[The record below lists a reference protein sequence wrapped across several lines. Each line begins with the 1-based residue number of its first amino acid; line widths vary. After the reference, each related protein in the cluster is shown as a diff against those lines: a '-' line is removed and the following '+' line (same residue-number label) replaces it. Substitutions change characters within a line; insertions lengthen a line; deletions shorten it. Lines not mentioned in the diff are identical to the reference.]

1 MYIPVRYRTYDK
13 EYKRIM
19 ASCPKCGSGKGLIKS
34 RNKTVITIMF
44 IPFFQITNMAFLRCS
59 ACAECF
65 PVEKK
70 TLAGIRDA
78 QDALRAMQAYRE
90 RQREKQLALLA
101 KYSVGFSSKNQ
112 RVAALLAFFLTVY
125 SAPFFYLGR
134 HFLGAICLGLL
145 LLGTFTRQIWIGMI
159 PFVAG
164 IVYGYLILMGR
175 VKDWDGKYV
184 VNERQREAFSRDL
197 KPTERG
203 GTGT

>member
-1 MYIPVRYRTYDK
+1 MYIPIRYRTYDK
-13 EYKRIM
+13 EYGQIM
-19 ASCPKCGSGKGLIKS
+19 AFCPKCGSGKGLIKS

-44 IPFFQITNMAFLRCS
+44 IPFFRITNMTFLRCG
-59 ACAECF
+59 ACMESF

-70 TLAGIRDA
+70 ALAGIRDA

-90 RQREKQLALLA
+90 RQREKLAAFSA
-101 KYSVGFSSKNQ
+101 KYSAGFSSRSQ

-125 SAPFFYLGR
+125 GAPFFYLGR
-134 HFLGAICLGLL
+134 HLLGVLCLGLL

-159 PFVAG
+159 PFAAG

-184 VNERQREAFSRDL
+184 VNERQREAFSRGL
-197 KPTERG
+197 KLTERG